1 LIKIVS
7 LPFFADV
14 LLKDDVLRRWKL
26 LTRAGHITLTDGA
39 GRDLAIGL
47 TFSRLSPALDALS
60 EEL

>member
-1 LIKIVS
+1 
-7 LPFFADV
+7 V